1 MQSSLGRYRML
12 AKRWAWLV
20 ALGIIICAGVTYA
33 ADQFITPTYQA
44 SATLVLSVC
53 TTQST
58 AFDCTSAGL
67 AAVPTYAQ
75 LITSPSVLNQV
86 VANHKGLTLEELNSM
101 ISVKPQSNTQ
111 LIEID
116 VENSDPALAM
126 QLANEVSQSF
136 AEFTNNQFPGRVQ
149 IVPAQLP
156 AGPIRPRPLLDTG
169 IGALVGLGLALAL
182 IVIFE
187 WIDDRLTNSEEVQEL
202 LGTDTLAVF
211 PSLSRKQRSKK
222 VEKIPALVEGYR
234 TLCASLNAAQTTKPF
249 KLVMVTS
256 ALVNEGKSTI
266 AANLA
271 SFLAMTG
278 KQVLLVDANSHHPVL
293 DQRFQLEDHEGL
305 SSAWTELKVELD
317 GQETSIPTLR
327 VLTAGS
333 NHSNSAELLQSSLAS
348 QLFDHF
354 KKQPFDYVIFDTSP
368 LLPVAD
374 TQILA
379 SYVQATVLV
388 INASKTPRKV
398 LLRAKQVLNRTHA
411 TMIGVVLNK
420 SPWSDYGDIRHYLS
434 GSRQPQAKF
443 DLTESHAHP
452 VDASSITTI
461 PTTPRTN
468 GTVEDPDMTIA
479 ISHQDKE

>member
-1 MQSSLGRYRML
+1 
-12 AKRWAWLV
+12 
-20 ALGIIICAGVTYA
+20 
-33 ADQFITPTYQA
+33 
-44 SATLVLSVC
+44 
-53 TTQST
+53 
-58 AFDCTSAGL
+58 
-67 AAVPTYAQ
+67 
-75 LITSPSVLNQV
+75 
-86 VANHKGLTLEELNSM
+86 
-101 ISVKPQSNTQ
+101 VKPQSNTQ

-126 QLANEVSQSF
+126 QLANEVSQNF
-136 AEFTNNQFPGRVQ
+136 AQFTNSQFPGRVQ

-169 IGALVGLGLALAL
+169 IGALVGLGLALTL

-187 WIDDRLTNSEEVQEL
+187 WIDDRLSNSEEVQEL

-222 VEKIPALVEGYR
+222 VEEIPALVEGYR
-234 TLCASLNAAQTTKPF
+234 TLCASLNAAQTTRPF

-256 ALVNEGKSTI
+256 ALANEGKSTI

-271 SFLAMTG
+271 SFLAVTG
-278 KQVLLVDANSHHPVL
+278 KHVLLVDANSHHPVL

-317 GQETSIPTLR
+317 GQETRIPTLR

-354 KKQPFDYVIFDTSP
+354 KKRPFDYVIFDTSP

-388 INASKTPRKV
+388 IDASKTPRKV
-398 LLRAKQVLNRTHA
+398 LLRARQVLNRTHA
-411 TMIGVVLNK
+411 TIIGVVLNK

-434 GSRQPQAKF
+434 DRRQPKAKF
-443 DLTESHAHP
+443 DLTEPHAHP
-452 VDASSITTI
+452 VDASSITI
-461 PTTPRTN
+461 PTTPPTN
-468 GTVEDPDMTIA
+468 GTVDPDPDIIA